1 MRSAVRDASSR
12 DGCCS
17 RGVSE
22 VCPASTPHDVP
33 LPANALQ
40 GADDDSVDHSSWHL
54 DEMSLGFNAGEA
66 TCSTDATNAD
76 RRQTGTRYER
86 LHRFLEDA
94 QTFDGVDPADVS
106 GMHSRIRADERV
118 FLCVQGATLIA
129 PPNDTRTQG
138 PQPID
143 QGEFVVT
150 TARAIFTGT
159 KQIRQWS
166 WAQLVDIEHS
176 DRGAWTSIQVVR
188 PPKNLRGAVRQESPG

>member
-1 MRSAVRDASSR
+1 MFNRRNER
-12 DGCCS
+12 KT
-17 RGVSE
+17 
-22 VCPASTPHDVP
+22 PA
-33 LPANALQ
+33 A
-40 GADDDSVDHSSWHL
+40 
-54 DEMSLGFNAGEA
+54 
-66 TCSTDATNAD
+66 
-76 RRQTGTRYER
+76 GTRYER

-129 PPNDTRTQG
+129 PHDTATQG
-138 PQPID
+138 PRPID

-150 TARAIFTGT
+150 TARAVFTGT

-176 DRGAWTSIQVVR
+176 DRGAWTSIQVSDRPRTFGVLYDKDHQDEIRFNIELAVAIAQGKRTALVR
-188 PPKNLRGAVRQESPG
+188 LLSDELRATQVSTHRSQDASAIV